1 MRLRINV
8 QYAHAGADVP
18 AKASIAKWA
27 RAALKGHSIAQVE
40 LVVRIVG
47 ETESAALNQQYRRKT
62 GPTNVLSFSY
72 TTPVSQGLAGPAFLG
87 DIIICGPVVVREA
100 HSQSK
105 DIVAHW
111 AHMVVHGIMH
121 LRGYDHIH
129 DTDTKIMEEMETQ
142 VVRRLGFPDP
152 YG

>member
-1 MRLRINV
+1 MRLRVNV

-18 AKASIAKWA
+18 SKASIAKWA
-27 RAALKGHSIAQVE
+27 RAALKGHASEEVE
-40 LVVRIVG
+40 LVVRIVD
-47 ETESAALNQQYRRKT
+47 ETEGAALNRRYRHKA

-72 TTPVSQGLAGPAFLG
+72 ESPVPQGTAEPALLG
-87 DIIICGPVVVREA
+87 DIVICGPVVAREA
-100 HSQSK
+100 RSQGK
-105 DIVAHW
+105 DVAAHW